1 MSGKFYTA
9 ELTLVK
15 RSKLGLIEPS
25 TIPALNLVDKSMPE
39 GLKWFFKHYP
49 QEEHLEKLP
58 FHNGDYI
65 TEPYKASLF
74 AGRMPSFGF
83 YSRMAAIV
91 FRASYLAKRGR
102 YGNRGWS
109 ESSLAVMKALEH
121 IGVVFEVTGADHF
134 INLEAPCVFIGN
146 HMSALETFVL
156 PCIIEPFKDVTFVV
170 KQSLIDYP
178 VFRHVMRSRDP
189 IIVSRT
195 NPREDLRAVLEGGL
209 KRLNAG
215 RSVIIFPQTTR
226 TPVFD
231 PAEFNTIGIKLA
243 KKAGVPVIP
252 IALKTH
258 AWGNGKHL
266 KDFGGIDPSK
276 KVYFAFGE
284 PLVVRGNGAAEHQK
298 IIEFISSSL
307 KAWNA

>member
-1 MSGKFYTA
+1 MIKVAF
-9 ELTLVK
+9 EQ
-15 RSKLGLIEPS
+15 
-25 TIPALNLVDKSMPE
+25 
-39 GLKWFFKHYP
+39 YP
-49 QEEHLEKLP
+49 PGEHLEKLP
-58 FHNGDYI
+58 FHNGVYSTD
-65 TEPYKASLF
+65 PSKAPLF
-74 AGRMPSFGF
+74 AKRRPSFGF
-83 YSRMAAIV
+83 YRRMAAIV
-91 FRASYLAKRGR
+91 LRSSSLAKRGR
-102 YGNRGWS
+102 YGDREWS

-121 IGVVFEVTGADHF
+121 VGVLFQVTGADHF
-134 INLEAPCVFIGN
+134 ISLEAPCVFIGN

-156 PCIIEPFKDVTFVV
+156 PCIIEPFKDVTFAV

-178 VFRHVMRSRDP
+178 VFRHVMRSRKP

-195 NPREDLRAVLEGGL
+195 NPREDLKAVLEGGEERL
-209 KRLNAG
+209 KAG

-252 IALKTH
+252 IPLKTY

-266 KDFGGIDPSK
+266 KDFGRIDPSK
-276 KVYFAFGE
+276 KVFFVFGE
-284 PLVVRGNGAAEHQK
+284 PLAVTGNGAAEHRK